1 MSKWRDDPC
10 LSYRIAPLISDGEVT
25 SILGIVEDITI
36 RRRAED
42 ALRLA
47 NHKLSL
53 LSRITRHDI
62 LNDVLTAKGYLEI
75 NEADYPASMTP
86 CLTFVEEAITRIE
99 REVEF
104 TQEYQELGNLP
115 PEWQG
120 VRQVIETGCQQ
131 MNVPKEI
138 RVEIDVPPI
147 EVYADRLLTLAISNL
162 FRNAL
167 VHAKG
172 LTKITVTTHETTEG
186 KLSIVIEDDGTGVP
200 KEKKKAILQP
210 TYNRRYGHGLFLVRD
225 ILELTGISIRETGAP
240 GDGARFELIVPA
252 KGWRHFTENAT

>member
-1 MSKWRDDPC
+1 
-10 LSYRIAPLISDGEVT
+10 VT
-25 SILGIVEDITI
+25 GILGIVEDITI

-42 ALRLA
+42 ALRRA

-62 LNDVLTAKGYLEI
+62 LNDVLTAKGYLEL
-75 NEADYPASMTP
+75 NEADYPGSVTP
-86 CLTFVEEAITRIE
+86 HLTLVEEAVTRIE

-115 PEWQG
+115 PVWQV
-120 VRQVIETGCQQ
+120 VREVIEEGCQQ

-138 RVEIDVPPI
+138 CVDIDVSPI
-147 EVYADRLLTLAISNL
+147 KIYADQLLTLAISNI

-172 LTKITVTTHETTEG
+172 LTKIAVTTHETPGGELCIT
-186 KLSIVIEDDGTGVP
+186 IEDDGTGVP

-210 TYNRRYGHGLFLVRD
+210 TYNRRHGHGLFLVRD
-225 ILELTGISIRETGAP
+225 ILELTGITIRETGIP
-240 GDGARFELIVPA
+240 GKGARFELLVPDGRWQHLPGDA
-252 KGWRHFTENAT
+252 A